1 LTPTVQTSSERS
13 IVLKKQKRIASN
25 NPLGGAHALDLK
37 VLFDTYFKKPV
48 TKRDDSLT
56 PRIETGPVPYA
67 GGSDELRSRY
77 LLDVFDQVNRIVRKK
92 EKRKRRLMRE
102 AKLLQKEA

>member
-1 LTPTVQTSSERS
+1 M
-13 IVLKKQKRIASN
+13 LKKPKRIASN

-48 TKRDDSLT
+48 IKRDDSLT
-56 PRIETGPVPYA
+56 PRIDPVAPYI

-77 LLDVFDQVNRIVRKK
+77 LLDIFDQVNRIVRRK